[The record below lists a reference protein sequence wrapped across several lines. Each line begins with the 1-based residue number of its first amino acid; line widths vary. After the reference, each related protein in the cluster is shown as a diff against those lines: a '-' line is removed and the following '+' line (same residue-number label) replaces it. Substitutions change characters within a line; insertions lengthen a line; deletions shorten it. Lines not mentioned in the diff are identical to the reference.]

1 MSDLDNRR
9 PISARDTG
17 LARRTARVLATAG
30 ISANAISAAS
40 VVFATLA
47 AGAILAAPH
56 AGGVFWLLAVAFIGL
71 RLLAN
76 LFDGMVA
83 VEHGKATSRGPI
95 WNELPDR
102 VSDVAILAAAGYS
115 AATMV
120 PGAASIAIALGWI
133 CAVGA
138 VLTAYVRELGRA
150 LETPADFGGPFAK
163 QQRMTT
169 IAAGCLISLVE
180 PLWSGRGEVLLVA
193 LAITAV
199 GTLLT
204 VALRTRRLAI
214 RLGEK

>member
-9 PISARDTG
+9 PIAARDTG
-17 LARRTARVLATAG
+17 FARRVARLLAGAG
-30 ISANAISAAS
+30 VSANAISAAS
-40 VVFATLA
+40 VAFAVLA
-47 AGAILAAPH
+47 AAAILSAP
-56 AGGVFWLLAVAFIGL
+56 ATGPVLWVATAAFIGL

-83 VEHGKATSRGPI
+83 VEHGKATTSGPI

-102 VSDVAILAAAGYS
+102 VSDVLILAAAGYS
-115 AATMV
+115 AAAML
-120 PGAASIAIALGWI
+120 PGAASLAIALGWI
-133 CAVGA
+133 CAVAA

-150 LETPADFGGPFAK
+150 LDTPADFGGPFAK

-169 IAAGCLISLVE
+169 IAAACVISVVE
-180 PLWSGRGEVLLVA
+180 PVWGGRGEVLLAA
-193 LAITAV
+193 LALTAA

-204 VALRTRRLAI
+204 AALRTRRLAA